1 MKTVQISGTEHY
13 AEDAPELLK
22 RYESLSFADHHR
34 SVIHLIPTTPGRVL
48 DIGAGTRR
56 YAAGFVALGH
66 TVVAVEP
73 TEELR
78 CGAMTLHPSPK
89 IEWINDSLHS
99 RKKDCS
105 DQGRRRRSSVKRV
118 GHFSDQRLDLARIA
132 AVRSGTADRV
142 SGVNANR

>member
-89 IEWINDSLHS
+89 IEWINDSLPS

-105 DQGRRRRSSVKRV
+105 DQGRRRRSPVKA
-118 GHFSDQRLDLARIA
+118 HWPLLLDQLLDLARIA
-132 AVRSGTADRV
+132 AVRSGTADWV
-142 SGVNANR
+142 G